1 MHYDFNASTGYWLTL
16 TSHHYQQRI
25 DAELRPFGIT
35 FRQFQVLAWLK
46 CDGRLT
52 QSELARRMFIEPPT
66 LAGIM
71 ARMESMQWI
80 QRVSCSRDRRKKYL
94 EFGEAA
100 QPIWEQIVDVL
111 NKVRV
116 EATANFSPAEIEQ
129 FHSLLCRVLRN
140 LGGTSI
146 PPLPNEATAQRS

>member
-1 MHYDFNASTGYWLTL
+1 MQYDFKASTGYWITF
-16 TSHHYQQRI
+16 TAHQYQQRV

-35 FRQFQVLAWLK
+35 FRQFQVLGWLK

-80 QRVSCSRDRRKKYL
+80 QRVSCSSDRRKKYL
-94 EFGEAA
+94 EFGPAAEPVWEKIVAVLTKLRTEAV
-100 QPIWEQIVDVL
+100 QGLTPEEVDQL
-111 NKVRV
+111 
-116 EATANFSPAEIEQ
+116 
-129 FHSLLCRVLRN
+129 HSLLGHVLQN
-140 LGGTSI
+140 LGGTSLS
-146 PPLPNEATAQRS
+146 PTSTEVATHQS